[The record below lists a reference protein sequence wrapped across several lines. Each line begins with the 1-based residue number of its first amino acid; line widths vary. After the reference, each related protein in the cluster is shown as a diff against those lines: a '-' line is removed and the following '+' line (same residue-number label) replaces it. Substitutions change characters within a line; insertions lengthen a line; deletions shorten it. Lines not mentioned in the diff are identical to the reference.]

1 MRRRQMTQQGLKG
14 LFLVVLLLVSCS
26 GPSDDGAGGGCGGS
40 EAAIS
45 CLNVSGITPVSMDE
59 NTTNVDAQQDQCR
72 DAVTGAVTGVE
83 PFGDHN
89 ALVTLVNKQ
98 FPTSTATDRAFDIRI
113 IGYSVTYTLN
123 QGGCPATARGCPP
136 LTGFTVS
143 GESII
148 IPVGETLQVTLPF
161 VPLRTKNEY
170 VQAGGELGIAA
181 PSYSTTYTFT
191 AQTVGLNDTF
201 TVQGSAQFTITD
213 FNNCT

>member
-45 CLNVSGITPVSMDE
+45 CLNVSGITPTYMDE
-59 NTTNVDAQQDQCR
+59 NTSNVDAQQDQCR
-72 DAVTGAVTGVE
+72 DQTGVVTGIE
-83 PFGDHN
+83 PFTDHN
-89 ALVTLVNKQ
+89 ALVTLVNRQ
-98 FPTSTATDRAFDIRI
+98 FPTSTTAERAFDIRI
-113 IGYSVTYTLN
+113 IGYSVAYTLN
-123 QGGCPATARGCPP
+123 QGGCPAAARGCPP

-181 PSYSTTYTFT
+181 PSYSATYTFT

-213 FNNCT
+213 FDNCT